1 MWFLKLQLDQN
12 LVVVYHKFNS
22 DFKSHINFRMT
33 KNRHKGD
40 NITLTDDAFEGMSL
54 LDKVFLANN
63 EFRGKMPSSIA
74 SLHMLVLL
82 GLGGNKFEG
91 QIPDFQH
98 KDLNKLTPWCFFLL
112 ALLAM
117 EVLFSLLVDP
127 WEFCS
132 PWLCFQWS

>member
-98 KDLNKLTPWCFFLL
+98 KDLNKLNVSSNDLKGPTLP
-112 ALLAM
+112 A
-117 EVLFSLLVDP
+117 
-127 WEFCS
+127 
-132 PWLCFQWS
+132 